1 MMHRISSPAE
11 MVEVTAF
18 CQAAFA
24 RQQVRFLVCAG
35 TGCIAGGSLTVY
47 EELKRQI
54 AARGA
59 AVDVELLFEGQ
70 EREAGA
76 SISGCHGFCQMGPL
90 VRVEPQSTFYT
101 KVKKKDVTEI
111 ITATLDEKTVVERLL
126 FKKPDG
132 SAAVAEHDVPFYS
145 RQTRIVLAGC
155 GTIDPEDIR
164 NYFAVDGYSALAQI
178 FAKHTPEAV
187 IEMVTQSGLRG
198 RGGGGFPA
206 GRKWQA
212 GFAAKAT
219 PKYVVCNGDE
229 GDPGA
234 FMDRSVLEGN
244 PQAVLEGMTIAAYA
258 IGARYGVI
266 YVRAEYPLAVVRLQ
280 KAIAQA
286 RQCGVLGENIMG
298 TGFDFDIE
306 IFQGAGAFVCGEST
320 ALTLSIEGKRGMPRV
335 APRPRTTEVGLY
347 DQPTLLNNVKT
358 FAYVPDII
366 RRGADWFNG
375 IGTQSSAGTAVF
387 ALTGHIANSGLIEVP
402 MGITLREIIFD
413 IGGGIPKGGK
423 FKAVQTG
430 GPSGG
435 CLPESLLDT
444 PIDYDSLDQAGSI
457 MGSGGMVIMN
467 EKTCMVDVAR
477 YFLQFTEEESC
488 GQCVPCRLGTKQ
500 LLEILNDICRGK
512 GKKEDLDLLV
522 ELSHSVHGG
531 SVCGL
536 GQTAAN
542 PILTTL
548 RYFKAEYEAHIFT
561 KCCPA
566 GVCKELISFVI
577 DENKCAGCTLCAKNC
592 PVNAISGDKKAV
604 HIIDQSR
611 CVQCGICLDK
621 CPKKFSAVAC
631 VSPKITVT
639 PKEKLEVS

>member
-1 MMHRISSPAE
+1 MQQINSPSE
-11 MVEVTAF
+11 MVEMRDL
-18 CQAAFA
+18 CKAAFA
-24 RQQVRFLVCAG
+24 RQKVRFLVCAG
-35 TGCIAGGSLTVY
+35 TGCIAGGSMNVY
-47 EELKRQI
+47 AELKRLI
-54 AARGA
+54 SEKGIE
-59 AVDVELLFEGQ
+59 VDVELLFEGQ
-70 EREAGA
+70 ESAAGPA
-76 SISGCHGFCQMGPL
+76 TSGCHGFCQMGPL
-90 VRVEPQSTFYT
+90 VRVEPKGTFYT
-101 KVKKKDVTEI
+101 KVKASDVPEI
-111 ITATLDEKTVVERLL
+111 ITATLDEDTVVERLL
-126 FKKPDG
+126 YKKPDG
-132 SAAVAEHDVPFYS
+132 SRAETEHDVPFYN

-164 NYFAVDGYSALAQI
+164 NYFAVDGYQALADI
-178 FAKHTPEAV
+178 FQNHSQEQV
-187 IEMVTQSGLRG
+187 IEIVTKSGLRG

-206 GRKWQA
+206 GRKWKA
-212 GFAAKAT
+212 GLDAKAT

-244 PQAVLEGMTIAAYA
+244 PLAVVEGMTIAAYS
-258 IGARYGVI
+258 IGAEFGVV
-266 YVRAEYPLAVVRLQ
+266 YVRAEYPLAVVRLL
-280 KAIAQA
+280 KAIEQA
-286 RQCGVLGENIMG
+286 KEYGVLGKNIMG

-306 IFQGAGAFVCGEST
+306 VFQGAGAFVCGEST

-347 DQPTLLNNVKT
+347 DKPTLLNNVKS
-358 FAYVPDII
+358 FAYIPDII
-366 RRGADWFNG
+366 RKGAGWFKA
-375 IGTQSSAGTAVF
+375 IGTESSSGTAVF
-387 ALTGHIANSGLIEVP
+387 ALTGHIVNAGLIEVP
-402 MGITLREIIFD
+402 MGIKLREIIYD

-444 PIDYDSLDQAGSI
+444 PIDYDSLDEAGSI
-457 MGSGGMVIMN
+457 MGSGGMVVMD

-500 LLEILNDICRGK
+500 LLEILKDICKGRGK
-512 GKKEDLDLLV
+512 TEDLDLLV

-542 PILTTL
+542 PVLTTL
-548 RYFKAEYEAHIFT
+548 RYFKSEYEAHIND

-566 GVCKELISFVI
+566 GVCKDLISFKI
-577 DENKCAGCTLCAKNC
+577 DENKCKGCTLCARAC
-592 PVNAISGDKKAV
+592 PLNAISGEKKEV
-604 HIIDQSR
+604 HFIDQAL
-611 CVQCGICLDK
+611 CVQCGVCQDK
-621 CPKKFSAVAC
+621 CPKKFSAVDC
-631 VSPKITVT
+631 VSPKIKVT
-639 PKEKLEVS
+639 PKEKMEVS

>member
-1 MMHRISSPAE
+1 MQQINSPSE
-11 MVEVTAF
+11 MKEMRDL

-24 RQQVRFLVCAG
+24 RQKVRFLVCAG
-35 TGCIAGGSLTVY
+35 TGCIAGGSMDVY
-47 EELKRQI
+47 AELKRLI
-54 AARGA
+54 SEKGIEI
-59 AVDVELLFEGQ
+59 DVELLFEGQ
-70 EREAGA
+70 ESDAGA
-76 SISGCHGFCQMGPL
+76 GKSGCHGFCQMGPL
-90 VRVEPQSTFYT
+90 VRVEPKGTFYT
-101 KVKKKDVTEI
+101 KVKATDVPDI
-111 ITATLDEKTVVERLL
+111 ITATLDEDTVVERLL
-126 FKKPDG
+126 FKNPDG
-132 SAAVAEHDVPFYS
+132 SRAVAEHDVPFYN

-164 NYFAVDGYSALAQI
+164 NYFAVDGYQALAQI
-178 FAKHTPEAV
+178 FQNHTPEEV
-187 IEMVTQSGLRG
+187 IDIVKKSGLRG

-206 GRKWQA
+206 GRKWEA
-212 GFAAKAT
+212 GLNAKAT

-244 PQAVLEGMTIAAYA
+244 PQAVIEGMTIAAYS
-258 IGARYGVI
+258 IGAKYGVV
-266 YVRAEYPLAVVRLQ
+266 YVRAEYPLAVVRLL
-280 KAIAQA
+280 KAIEQA
-286 RQCGVLGENIMG
+286 KQYGVLGENIMG

-306 IFQGAGAFVCGEST
+306 VFQGAGAFVCGEST

-335 APRPRTTEVGLY
+335 APRPRTTEVGLF
-347 DQPTLLNNVKT
+347 DKPTLLNNVKS
-358 FAYVPDII
+358 FAYIPDII
-366 RRGADWFNG
+366 RKGADWFKA
-375 IGTQSSAGTAVF
+375 IGTESSSGTAVF

-402 MGITLREIIFD
+402 MGIKLREIIYD
-413 IGGGIPKGGK
+413 IGGGIPKGGT

-444 PIDYDSLDQAGSI
+444 PIDYDSLDEAGSI

-500 LLEILNDICRGK
+500 LLEILNDICKGK
-512 GKKEDLDLLV
+512 GKKADLDLLV

-542 PILTTL
+542 PVLTTL
-548 RYFKAEYEAHIFT
+548 RYFKSEYEAHIND

-566 GVCKELISFVI
+566 GVCKELISFRI
-577 DENKCAGCTLCAKNC
+577 DEEKCKGCTLCARAC
-592 PVNAISGDKKAV
+592 PVSAISGVKKEV
-604 HIIDQSR
+604 HVIDQAL
-611 CVQCGICLDK
+611 CVQCGVCLDK
-621 CPKKFSAVAC
+621 CPKKFSAVEC
-631 VSPKITVT
+631 VSPKIRVT
-639 PKEKLEVS
+639 PKETMEVS

>member
-1 MMHRISSPAE
+1 
-11 MVEVTAF
+11 MVEMRDF
-18 CQAAFA
+18 CKAAFA
-24 RQQVRFLVCAG
+24 RQKVRFLVCAG
-35 TGCIAGGSLTVY
+35 TGCIAGGSMEVY
-47 EELKRQI
+47 EELKRHI
-54 AARGA
+54 AERGED
-59 AVDVELLFEGQ
+59 VDVELLFEGKDS
-70 EREAGA
+70 EAGA

-90 VRVEPQSTFYT
+90 VRVEPKSTFYT
-101 KVKKKDVTEI
+101 KVKVKDVPDI
-111 ITATLDEKTVVERLL
+111 ITTTLDEDSVVERLL
-126 FKKPDG
+126 FKNPDG
-132 SAAVAEHDVPFYS
+132 SHAVAEHDVPFYN

-164 NYFAVDGYSALAQI
+164 NYFAVDGYTALAQI
-178 FAKHTPEAV
+178 FADHSPEEV
-187 IEMVTQSGLRG
+187 IDIVTQSGLRG

-206 GRKWQA
+206 GRKWKA
-212 GFAAKAT
+212 GYDAKAT

-244 PQAVLEGMTIAAYA
+244 PQAVLEGMTIAAYS

-286 RQCGVLGENIMG
+286 KEFGVLGENIMG
-298 TGFDFDIE
+298 TGFDFDID

-347 DQPTLLNNVKT
+347 DKPTLLNNVKT

-366 RRGADWFNG
+366 RKSADWFKA
-375 IGTQSSAGTAVF
+375 IGTESSSGTAVF
-387 ALTGHIANSGLIEVP
+387 ALTGHIKNSGLIEVP
-402 MGITLREIIFD
+402 MGIKLREIIFD

-444 PIDYDSLDQAGSI
+444 PIDYDSLDEAGSI

-467 EKTCMVDVAR
+467 ERTCMVDVAR

-500 LLEILNDICRGK
+500 LLEILNDICRGR
-512 GKKEDLDLLV
+512 GKKEGLDLLV

-542 PILTTL
+542 PVLTTL
-548 RYFKAEYEAHIFT
+548 RYFKAEYEAHIYD

-577 DENKCAGCTLCAKNC
+577 DEEKCKGCMLCAKNC
-592 PVNAISGDKKAV
+592 PVDAISGEKKQV
-604 HIIDQSR
+604 HTIDQSL
-611 CVQCGICLDK
+611 CIQCGVCFDK
-621 CPKKFSAVAC
+621 CPNKFSAVEC
-631 VSPKITVT
+631 VSPKIPVT
-639 PKEKLEVS
+639 PKEKMEVS

>member
-1 MMHRISSPAE
+1 MLQINSPSE
-11 MVEVTAF
+11 MVEMKEF

-24 RQQVRFLVCAG
+24 RQKVRFLVCAG
-35 TGCIAGGSLTVY
+35 TGCIAGGSLDVY
-47 EELKRQI
+47 AELKRI
-54 AARGA
+54 IEERGIS
-59 AVDVELLFEGQ
+59 VDVELLFEG
-70 EREAGA
+70 EESDAGA
-76 SISGCHGFCQMGPL
+76 GTSGCHGFCQMGPL
-90 VRVEPQSTFYT
+90 VRVEPKGTFYT
-101 KVKKKDVTEI
+101 KVKAKDVPEI
-111 ITATLDEKTVVERLL
+111 ITATLDEDTVVERLL
-126 FKKPDG
+126 FKNPDG
-132 SAAVAEHDVPFYS
+132 NRAATEHDVAFYN

-164 NYFAVDGYSALAQI
+164 NYFAVDGYQALAQI
-178 FAKHTPEAV
+178 FQNYTPEQV
-187 IEMVTQSGLRG
+187 IDIVKNSGLRG

-206 GRKWQA
+206 GRKWEA
-212 GFAAKAT
+212 GLKATAT

-244 PQAVLEGMTIAAYA
+244 PQAVIEGMIIAAYS
-258 IGARYGVI
+258 IGARHGVV
-266 YVRAEYPLAVVRLQ
+266 YVRAEYPLAVVRLL
-280 KAIAQA
+280 KAIEQA
-286 RQCGVLGENIMG
+286 KQYHVLGENIMG
-298 TGFDFDIE
+298 AGFDFDIE
-306 IFQGAGAFVCGEST
+306 VFQGAGAFVCGEST

-347 DQPTLLNNVKT
+347 DKPTLLNNVKT
-358 FAYVPDII
+358 FAFIPDII
-366 RRGADWFNG
+366 RKGADWFKA
-375 IGTQSSAGTAVF
+375 IGTEDSSGTAVF

-402 MGITLREIIFD
+402 MGIKLREIIYD
-413 IGGGIPKGGK
+413 IGGGVPKGGT

-444 PIDYDSLDQAGSI
+444 PIDYDSLDEAGSI

-467 EKTCMVDVAR
+467 EKTCMVDIAR

-500 LLEILNDICRGK
+500 LLEILKDICKGK
-512 GKKEDLDLLV
+512 GKKEDLELLE

-542 PILTTL
+542 PVLTTL
-548 RYFKAEYEAHIFT
+548 RYFKHEYEAHIND

-566 GVCKELISFVI
+566 KSCKALISFRI
-577 DENKCAGCTLCAKNC
+577 DEDKCKGCTLCARAC
-592 PVNAISGDKKAV
+592 PVNAISGEKKEV
-604 HIIDQSR
+604 HVIDQAL
-611 CVQCGICLDK
+611 CIQCGVCMEK
-621 CPKKFSAVAC
+621 CPNKFSAVEC
-631 VSPKITVT
+631 VSPKIRVT
-639 PKEKLEVS
+639 PKQKMEVS

>member
-1 MMHRISSPAE
+1 MGE
-11 MVEVTAF
+11 MRDL

-24 RQQVRFLVCAG
+24 RQKIRFLVCAG
-35 TGCIAGGSLTVY
+35 TGCIAGGSLEVY
-47 EELKRQI
+47 AELKRLI
-54 AARGA
+54 SERGIKI
-59 AVDVELLFEGQ
+59 DVELLFEGQ
-70 EREAGA
+70 ESDAGA
-76 SISGCHGFCQMGPL
+76 GKSGCHGFCQMGPL
-90 VRVEPQSTFYT
+90 VRVEPKGTFYT
-101 KVKKKDVTEI
+101 KVKAKDVPDI
-111 ITATLDEKTVVERLL
+111 ITATLDEDTVVERLL
-126 FKKPDG
+126 FKNPDG
-132 SAAVAEHDVPFYS
+132 NRAATEHEVAFYN

-164 NYFAVDGYSALAQI
+164 NYFAVDGYQALSQI
-178 FAKHTPEAV
+178 FQNYTPEQV
-187 IEMVTQSGLRG
+187 IDIVKNSGLRG

-206 GRKWQA
+206 GRKWEA
-212 GFAAKAT
+212 GLKAKAT

-244 PQAVLEGMTIAAYA
+244 PQAVIEGMIIAAYS
-258 IGARYGVI
+258 IGARHGVV
-266 YVRAEYPLAVVRLQ
+266 YVRAEYPLAVVRLL
-280 KAIAQA
+280 KAIEQA
-286 RQCGVLGENIMG
+286 KQYHVLGENIMG

-306 IFQGAGAFVCGEST
+306 VFQGAGAFVCGEST

-347 DQPTLLNNVKT
+347 DKPTLLNNVKT
-358 FAYVPDII
+358 FAFIPDII
-366 RRGADWFNG
+366 RKGADWFKA
-375 IGTQSSAGTAVF
+375 IGTKDSSGTAVF

-402 MGITLREIIFD
+402 MGIKLREIIYD
-413 IGGGIPKGGK
+413 IGGGIPKGGT

-444 PIDYDSLDQAGSI
+444 PIDYDSLDEAGSI
-457 MGSGGMVIMN
+457 MGSGGMVVMN
-467 EKTCMVDVAR
+467 EKTCMVDIAR

-500 LLEILNDICRGK
+500 LLEILKDICKGR
-512 GKKEDLDLLV
+512 GKKEDLDLLE

-542 PILTTL
+542 PVLTTL
-548 RYFKAEYEAHIFT
+548 RYFRHEYEAHIND

-566 GVCKELISFVI
+566 KSCKALISFRI
-577 DENKCAGCTLCAKNC
+577 LEDKCKGCTLCARAC
-592 PVNAISGDKKAV
+592 PVNAISGEKKGV
-604 HIIDQSR
+604 HVIDQAI
-611 CVQCGICLDK
+611 CIQCGVCMEK
-621 CPKKFSAVAC
+621 CPKKFSAVEC
-631 VSPKITVT
+631 VSPKISVT
-639 PKEKLEVS
+639 PKKKMEVS

>member
-1 MMHRISSPAE
+1 MQKINSPSE
-11 MVEVTAF
+11 MVEMRDL

-24 RQQVRFLVCAG
+24 RQKVRFLVCAG
-35 TGCIAGGSLTVY
+35 TVCIAGGSMDVY
-47 EELKRQI
+47 DELKRLI
-54 AARGA
+54 SEKGIDI
-59 AVDVELLFEGQ
+59 DVELLFEGQ
-70 EREAGA
+70 ESDAGA
-76 SISGCHGFCQMGPL
+76 AKSGCHGFCQMGPL
-90 VRVEPQSTFYT
+90 VRVEPKGTFYT
-101 KVKKKDVTEI
+101 KVKASDVLDI
-111 ITATLDEKTVVERLL
+111 ITATLDEDSVVERLL
-126 FKKPDG
+126 FKNPDG
-132 SAAVAEHDVPFYS
+132 NKALAEHDVSFYS

-155 GTIDPEDIR
+155 GTIEPEDIR
-164 NYFAVDGYSALAQI
+164 NYFAVDGYQALADI
-178 FAKHTPEAV
+178 FQNHSPEQV
-187 IEMVTQSGLRG
+187 IDIVTKSGLRG

-206 GRKWQA
+206 GRKWKA
-212 GFAAKAT
+212 GLDAKAT

-244 PQAVLEGMTIAAYA
+244 PQAVLEGMTIAAYS

-266 YVRAEYPLAVVRLQ
+266 YVRAEYPLAVVRLL
-280 KAIAQA
+280 KAIEQA
-286 RQCGVLGENIMG
+286 KEYGVLGENIMG

-306 IFQGAGAFVCGEST
+306 VFQGAGAFVCGEST

-347 DQPTLLNNVKT
+347 DKPTLLNNVKT
-358 FAYVPDII
+358 FAYIPDII
-366 RRGADWFNG
+366 RRGADWFKD
-375 IGTQSSAGTAVF
+375 IGTESSSGTAVF

-402 MGITLREIIFD
+402 MGIKLREIIFD

-444 PIDYDSLDQAGSI
+444 PIDYDSLDEAGSI

-467 EKTCMVDVAR
+467 EKTCMVDVAK

-500 LLEILNDICRGK
+500 LLEILKDICKGRGK
-512 GKKEDLDLLV
+512 PEDMDLLV

-542 PILTTL
+542 PVLTTL
-548 RYFKAEYEAHIFT
+548 RYFKSEYEAHIND

-566 GVCKELISFVI
+566 GVCKDLISFRI
-577 DENKCAGCTLCAKNC
+577 DEDKCKGCTLCARAC
-592 PVNAISGDKKAV
+592 PVSAISGEKKEV
-604 HIIDQSR
+604 HVIDQTL
-611 CVQCGICLDK
+611 CIQCGICLDK
-621 CPKKFSAVAC
+621 CPKKFSAVEC
-631 VSPKITVT
+631 VSPKITVM
-639 PKEKLEVS
+639 PKEKMEVS

>member
-1 MMHRISSPAE
+1 MQKINSPSE
-11 MVEVTAF
+11 MVEMRDL

-24 RQQVRFLVCAG
+24 RQKVRFLVCAG
-35 TGCIAGGSLTVY
+35 TGCIAGGSMEVFA
-47 EELKRQI
+47 ELKRLI
-54 AARGA
+54 SERGIN
-59 AVDVELLFEGQ
+59 VDVELLFEGQ
-70 EREAGA
+70 ESDAGA
-76 SISGCHGFCQMGPL
+76 AKSGCHGFCQMGPL
-90 VRVEPQSTFYT
+90 VRVEPKGTFYT
-101 KVKKKDVTEI
+101 KVKASDVPDI
-111 ITATLDEKTVVERLL
+111 ITATLDEDTVVERLL
-126 FKKPDG
+126 FKNPDG
-132 SAAVAEHDVPFYS
+132 NKALAEHDVSFYS

-155 GTIDPEDIR
+155 GTIEPEDIR
-164 NYFAVDGYSALAQI
+164 NYFAVDGYQALADI
-178 FAKHTPEAV
+178 FQNHSPEQV
-187 IEMVTQSGLRG
+187 IDIVTKSGLRG

-206 GRKWQA
+206 GRKWKA
-212 GFAAKAT
+212 GLDAKAT

-244 PQAVLEGMTIAAYA
+244 PQAVLEGMTIAAYS

-266 YVRAEYPLAVVRLQ
+266 YVRAEYPLAVVRLL
-280 KAIAQA
+280 KAIEQA
-286 RQCGVLGENIMG
+286 KEYGVLGENIMG

-306 IFQGAGAFVCGEST
+306 VFQGAGAFVCGEST

-347 DQPTLLNNVKT
+347 DKPTLLNNVKT
-358 FAYVPDII
+358 FAYIPDII
-366 RRGADWFNG
+366 RKGADWFKA
-375 IGTQSSAGTAVF
+375 IGTESSSGTAVF

-402 MGITLREIIFD
+402 MGIKLREIIFD

-444 PIDYDSLDQAGSI
+444 PIDYDSLDEAGSI

-467 EKTCMVDVAR
+467 EKTCMVDVAK

-500 LLEILNDICRGK
+500 LLEILKDICKGRGK
-512 GKKEDLDLLV
+512 PEDMDLLV

-542 PILTTL
+542 PVLTTL
-548 RYFKAEYEAHIFT
+548 RYFKSEYEAHIND

-566 GVCKELISFVI
+566 GVCKDLISFRI
-577 DENKCAGCTLCAKNC
+577 DEDKCKGCTLCARAC
-592 PVNAISGDKKAV
+592 PVSAISGEKKEV
-604 HIIDQSR
+604 HIIDQTL
-611 CVQCGICLDK
+611 CIQCGICLDK
-621 CPKKFSAVAC
+621 CPKKFSAVEC
-631 VSPKITVT
+631 VSPKIIAT
-639 PKEKLEVS
+639 PKEKMEVS

>member
-1 MMHRISSPAE
+1 
-11 MVEVTAF
+11 MVEMRDL

-24 RQQVRFLVCAG
+24 RQKVRFLVCAG
-35 TGCIAGGSLTVY
+35 TGCIAGGSMDVY
-47 EELKRQI
+47 AELKRLI
-54 AARGA
+54 SEKGIEI
-59 AVDVELLFEGQ
+59 DVELLFEGQ
-70 EREAGA
+70 ESDAGA
-76 SISGCHGFCQMGPL
+76 GKSGCHGFCQMGPL
-90 VRVEPQSTFYT
+90 VRVEPKGTFYT
-101 KVKKKDVTEI
+101 KVKATDVPEI
-111 ITATLDEKTVVERLL
+111 ITATLDENTVVERLL
-126 FKKPDG
+126 FKNPDG
-132 SAAVAEHDVPFYS
+132 SRAVAEHDVPFYN

-164 NYFAVDGYSALAQI
+164 NYFAVDGYQALAQI
-178 FAKHTPEAV
+178 FQNHTPEEV
-187 IEMVTQSGLRG
+187 IDIVKKSGLRG

-206 GRKWQA
+206 GRKWEA
-212 GFAAKAT
+212 GLNAKAT

-244 PQAVLEGMTIAAYA
+244 PQAVIEGMTIAAYS
-258 IGARYGVI
+258 IGAKYGVV
-266 YVRAEYPLAVVRLQ
+266 YVRAEYPLAVVRLL
-280 KAIAQA
+280 KAIEQA
-286 RQCGVLGENIMG
+286 KQYHVLGENIMG

-306 IFQGAGAFVCGEST
+306 VFQGAGAFVCGEST

-335 APRPRTTEVGLY
+335 APRPRTTEVGLF
-347 DQPTLLNNVKT
+347 DKPTLLNNVKS
-358 FAYVPDII
+358 FAYIPDII
-366 RRGADWFNG
+366 RKGADWFKA
-375 IGTQSSAGTAVF
+375 IGTESSSGTAVF

-402 MGITLREIIFD
+402 MGIKLREIIYD
-413 IGGGIPKGGK
+413 IGGGIPKGGT

-444 PIDYDSLDQAGSI
+444 PIDYDSLDEAGSI

-477 YFLQFTEEESC
+477 YFLHFTEEESC

-500 LLEILNDICRGK
+500 LLEILNDICKGK
-512 GKKEDLDLLV
+512 GKTADLDLLV

-542 PILTTL
+542 PVLTTL
-548 RYFKAEYEAHIFT
+548 RYFKSEYEAHIND

-566 GVCKELISFVI
+566 GVCKELISFRI
-577 DENKCAGCTLCAKNC
+577 DEDKCKGCTLCARAC
-592 PVNAISGDKKAV
+592 PVTAISGEKKEV
-604 HIIDQSR
+604 HVIDQTL
-611 CVQCGICLDK
+611 CVQCGVCQDK
-621 CPKKFSAVAC
+621 CPKKFSAVEC
-631 VSPKITVT
+631 VSPKLRVT
-639 PKEKLEVS
+639 PKEKMEVS